1 MSLLKFMY
9 GVGTPTLGAG
19 EIGISTDLHKIFVNP
34 NGTQIA
40 IDNYLYKEINGVTE
54 TVTFESTVKSM
65 PKSAGTFYV
74 VKDTKSTSTTEPK
87 YTNKGSALYYCDGNN
102 FTELSNT
109 GDLAAAISALATQI
123 ATLNTGKADKTD
135 LTNYVAKTGD
145 TMSGALHMGE
155 GTDGSADATYNK
167 ITHVATPTHAHD
179 AANKAYVDELEAKLD
194 DVTTVM
200 NFVGEITVTGTS
212 ITAGTHGDVGVT
224 SAGKEYVFIATD
236 PDDSLTVGAWH
247 ELGDVTA
254 QNTAISDLQKLLY
267 AGTTNGT
274 TAAPAAGTIMDDI
287 DDLWATVGTNDHTA
301 NDDPLKGK
309 DLWDAVSDLRS
320 DLGQKTSN
328 VTAEDATEDTV
339 NAANA
344 FARLKRLEASLGR
357 KADSANKD
365 GGAYARIAKNASDIT
380 NVNTSVAAIRK
391 ELGTTPEDFDSET
404 GLPNVWDRLS
414 WHTW

>member
-9 GVGTPTLGAG
+9 GVGKPTLSAG

-40 IDNYLYKEINGVTE
+40 IDNYLYQEIDGEIT
-54 TVTFESTVKSM
+54 TFAASLADM
-65 PKSAGTFYV
+65 PKSSGTFYV
-74 VKDTKSTSTTEPK
+74 IKDITDSRTTEPK
-87 YTNKGSALYYCDGNN
+87 YTNKGSALYYCDGNG

-109 GDLAAAISALATQI
+109 GDLAAAISTLATQI
-123 ATLNTGKADKTD
+123 TALNTSKANASD
-135 LTNYVAKTGD
+135 LANYVAKTGD
-145 TMSGALHMGE
+145 TMSGALHMGT
-155 GTDGSADATYNK
+155 GADGAADTTYNK
-167 ITHVATPTHAHD
+167 ITHVATPTAAHD
-179 AANKAYVDELEAKLD
+179 AANKAYVDALEAKLD

-200 NFVGEITVTGTS
+200 NFVGEISVTGDS

-224 SAGKEYVFIATD
+224 AEGKEYVFIATD
-236 PDDSLTVGAWH
+236 PDTSLTVGAWH

-287 DDLWATVGTNDHTA
+287 DDLWATVGTNDHTE
-301 NDDPLKGK
+301 NNDPLKGK
-309 DLWDAVSDLRS
+309 DLWDAVSDLRN
-320 DLGQKTSN
+320 DLGQKADNAS
-328 VTAEDATEDTV
+328 TENT
-339 NAANA
+339 AANTLNTYDA
-344 FARLKRLEASLGR
+344 FPRLKRLEISLGY
-357 KADSANKD
+357 KGDSANKD
-365 GGAYARIAKNASDIT
+365 GSAYARIAKNASDIT
-380 NVNTSVAAIRK
+380 NVNTSVEAIRK